1 MVKKGCAMGAV
12 TAHHRVDF
20 VRDDAIRTTP
30 EAETFQPSIQPITKN
45 MGPAPFIR
53 WNLKAARL
61 LSVCEES
68 EAMRAGFRL
77 ENSRGGD
84 CRMTDTTIVM
94 PAEAKAGSPLSWSA
108 AIAGAL
114 AATAVTLIIIALGSG
129 IGLSF
134 ASPYSGPSAK
144 TMTIAAAVWLLMAE
158 TMGFATGGY
167 LAGRLRS
174 PAYDGVI
181 GETTFRDAAQGL
193 LVWAL
198 GVVAMAS
205 LAGLLGFFAAG
216 ATAHVTAGAA
226 AGAARGQ
233 GMASANGP
241 TDYFV
246 DLMFRPAPSVA
257 TAAGQRPTSDT
268 VGIAPAGAQ
277 PALSNE
283 ARAEI
288 TRILARSVSQAR
300 IDDSDRAYLAQVVA
314 ARTGLSPE
322 EAQRRVSEVEAKAR
336 EAADTAAKA
345 AAYVSFWTFMALL
358 FGGAAATLGGMLGGQ
373 LRDAETRAA

>member
-1 MVKKGCAMGAV
+1 
-12 TAHHRVDF
+12 
-20 VRDDAIRTTP
+20 
-30 EAETFQPSIQPITKN
+30 
-45 MGPAPFIR
+45 
-53 WNLKAARL
+53 
-61 LSVCEES
+61 
-68 EAMRAGFRL
+68 
-77 ENSRGGD
+77 
-84 CRMTDTTIVM
+84 MTDTAIIERDLIV
-94 PAEAKAGSPLSWSA
+94 PTESRTGSPLSWSA

-114 AATAVTLIIIALGSG
+114 AAIAVTFLIVALGSG

-181 GETTFRDAAQGL
+181 GETTFRDAAQGM
-193 LVWAL
+193 LVWAI
-198 GVVAMAS
+198 GVVAMAA
-205 LAGLLGFFAAG
+205 LAGLLGLFAAG

-226 AGAARGQ
+226 AGGNQAT
-233 GMASANGP
+233 ASTTGA

-246 DLMFRPAPSVA
+246 DLLFRPAPSTA
-257 TAAGQRPTSDT
+257 TAAGQRPAADT
-268 VGIAPAGAQ
+268 VGIAAAGAQ

-288 TRILARSVSQAR
+288 TRVVARSVSQAR
-300 IDDSDRAYLAQVVA
+300 IDDSDRAYLAQMVA
-314 ARTGLSPE
+314 TRTGLSQE
-322 EAQRRVSEVEAKAR
+322 EAQRRVGEVEAKAR
-336 EAADTAAKA
+336 DAADTAAKA
-345 AAYVSFWTFMALL
+345 VAYFSFWTFMALL

-373 LRDAETRAA
+373 LRDDETRAA

>member
-1 MVKKGCAMGAV
+1 
-12 TAHHRVDF
+12 
-20 VRDDAIRTTP
+20 
-30 EAETFQPSIQPITKN
+30 
-45 MGPAPFIR
+45 
-53 WNLKAARL
+53 
-61 LSVCEES
+61 
-68 EAMRAGFRL
+68 
-77 ENSRGGD
+77 
-84 CRMTDTTIVM
+84 MTDTAIIERDLIV
-94 PAEAKAGSPLSWSA
+94 PTESRTGSPLSWSA

-114 AATAVTLIIIALGSG
+114 AAIAVTFLIVALGSG

-193 LVWAL
+193 LVWAI
-198 GVVAMAS
+198 GVVAMAT
-205 LAGLLGFFAAG
+205 LAGLLGLFAAG
-216 ATAHVTAGAA
+216 ATAAGGNQATASTTGA
-226 AGAARGQ
+226 
-233 GMASANGP
+233 

-246 DLMFRPAPSVA
+246 DLLFRPAPSTA
-257 TAAGQRPTSDT
+257 TAAGQRPAADT
-268 VGIAPAGAQ
+268 VGIAAAGTQ

-288 TRILARSVSQAR
+288 TRMLARSVSQAR
-300 IDDSDRAYLAQVVA
+300 IEDSDRAYLAQVVA

-322 EAQRRVSEVEAKAR
+322 EAQRRVSDVEAKAR
-336 EAADTAAKA
+336 DAADTAAKA
-345 AAYVSFWTFMALL
+345 VAYVSFWTFMALL

-373 LRDAETRAA
+373 LRDDETRAA

>member
-1 MVKKGCAMGAV
+1 
-12 TAHHRVDF
+12 
-20 VRDDAIRTTP
+20 
-30 EAETFQPSIQPITKN
+30 
-45 MGPAPFIR
+45 
-53 WNLKAARL
+53 
-61 LSVCEES
+61 
-68 EAMRAGFRL
+68 
-77 ENSRGGD
+77 
-84 CRMTDTTIVM
+84 MTDTTIIERDVIV
-94 PAEAKAGSPLSWSA
+94 PDASRTGSPLSWSA

-114 AATAVTLIIIALGSG
+114 AAIAVTFLIVALGSG

-193 LVWAL
+193 LVWAI

-205 LAGLLGFFAAG
+205 LAGLLGLFAAG

-226 AGAARGQ
+226 ASMGAAPTTG
-233 GMASANGP
+233 A

-246 DLMFRPAPSVA
+246 DLLFRPTPSTA
-257 TAAGQRPTSDT
+257 TAAGQRPASDT

-314 ARTGLSPE
+314 ARTGLSPD
-322 EAQRRVSEVEAKAR
+322 EAQRRVTEVEAKAR
-336 EAADTAAKA
+336 DAADTAAKA

-358 FGGAAATLGGMLGGQ
+358 FGGAAATLGGILGGQ

>member
-1 MVKKGCAMGAV
+1 
-12 TAHHRVDF
+12 
-20 VRDDAIRTTP
+20 
-30 EAETFQPSIQPITKN
+30 
-45 MGPAPFIR
+45 
-53 WNLKAARL
+53 
-61 LSVCEES
+61 
-68 EAMRAGFRL
+68 
-77 ENSRGGD
+77 
-84 CRMTDTTIVM
+84 MTDTTIIERDVIV
-94 PAEAKAGSPLSWSA
+94 PAESRTGSPLSWSA

-114 AATAVTLIIIALGSG
+114 AAIAVTFLIVALGSG

-181 GETTFRDAAQGL
+181 DETTFRDAAQGL
-193 LVWAL
+193 LVWAI

-205 LAGLLGFFAAG
+205 LAGLLGLFAAG

-226 AGAARGQ
+226 AGIGAARGQ
-233 GMASANGP
+233 GVTSTSGP

-246 DLMFRPAPSVA
+246 DLMFRPAPSAA
-257 TAAGQRPTSDT
+257 TAAGQRPASDT
-268 VGIAPAGAQ
+268 VGIAPASVQ

-314 ARTGLSPE
+314 ARTGLSQE
-322 EAQRRVSEVEAKAR
+322 EAQRRVTEVEAKAR
-336 EAADTAAKA
+336 DAADTAAKA

-358 FGGAAATLGGMLGGQ
+358 FGGAAATLGGILGGQ